1 MAALSWQKSSYSSES
16 ANCIY
21 LAEAPGSI
29 KLRESDDP
37 NTVLATS
44 PGALGALL
52 CGIKA
57 GEFDHLT
64 T

>member
-1 MAALSWQKSSYSSES
+1 MADTAL
-16 ANCIY
+16 A
-21 LAEAPGSI
+21 AAPEHSI

-37 NTVLATS
+37 GTILTTS
-44 PGALGALL
+44 PGALRALL
-52 CGIKA
+52 RGVKA